1 MSLIVLDTQI
11 LIWAV
16 KREATP
22 GQEPMIEKAA
32 RYLEH
37 LDKCKDQMIIPSV
50 VVSEF
55 LANVPDERQAAVLK
69 ALENRFMVIP
79 FDMLAAVEAARI
91 WRINSSGNVPL
102 VQQLKADGFKNA
114 KIKVD
119 LQIIGTALARK
130 AARITTHDEGL
141 IKNAW
146 GHLEAGPMP
155 DLPTQPELGLA
166 PHRPRRYITGE

>member
-37 LDKCKDQMIIPSV
+37 LDKCKDQMIIPGV

-69 ALENRFMVIP
+69 ALEDRMTELSKSHSVHS
-79 FDMLAAVEAARI
+79 V
-91 WRINSSGNVPL
+91 NSVKSL
-102 VQQLKADGFKNA
+102 
-114 KIKVD
+114 
-119 LQIIGTALARK
+119 
-130 AARITTHDEGL
+130 
-141 IKNAW
+141 
-146 GHLEAGPMP
+146 
-155 DLPTQPELGLA
+155 
-166 PHRPRRYITGE
+166 

>member
-1 MSLIVLDTQI
+1 MSLIVVDTQI

-37 LDKCKDQMIIPSV
+37 LDKCKDQIIIPSV

-55 LANVPDERQAAVLK
+55 LANVPDEREAAVLK
-69 ALENRFMVIP
+69 ALEKRFMVIP
-79 FDMLAAVEAARI
+79 FDTLAAVYAARI
-91 WRINSSGNVPL
+91 WRKNSEGNPSPI
-102 VQQLKADGFKNA
+102 QQLKADNFTKA
-114 KIKVD
+114 KIKAD
-119 LQIIGTALARK
+119 IQIIGTALARK
-130 AARITTHDEGL
+130 AARITTHDDGL
-141 IKNAW
+141 IKNAN
-146 GHLEAGPMP
+146 GHIDAGPMP

-166 PHRPRRYITGE
+166 QPRL

>member
-1 MSLIVLDTQI
+1 MSLIAIDTQI

-37 LDKCKDQMIIPSV
+37 LDKCQDQIIIPSV

-55 LANVPDERQAAVLK
+55 LANVPDEREATVLK
-69 ALENRFMVIP
+69 ALEKRFMVIP
-79 FDMLAAVEAARI
+79 FDTLAAVYAARI
-91 WRINSSGNVPL
+91 WRSNSVRNPSL

-114 KIKVD
+114 KIKAD
-119 LQIIGTALARK
+119 IQIIATALARK
-130 AARITTHDEGL
+130 AGRITTHDDGL
-141 IKNAW
+141 VKSAT
-146 GHLEAGPMP
+146 GHIEAGPMP
-155 DLPTQPELGLA
+155 DLPAQPELRLA
-166 PHRPRRYITGE
+166 QPRL